1 MAAPTQQQ
9 QHEQQQ
15 QQRIFPNQQF
25 STSAVTLA
33 EPEPLD
39 VVEPPKPS
47 NKITWWMRQ
56 FDHACI
62 TPAVLEYKYKGQG
75 TPEDPYVVD
84 FLPDDE
90 RNPFLFPSWYKWSIT
105 VFKAIAVLAVAFVS
119 TAYSAAVG
127 EIIEEFHITSS
138 ELAISGISL
147 FVLGFAVGP
156 VFWAPLGEM
165 YGRQITFFVSYASLT
180 ALNAG
185 TAGAKN
191 ITTLAVLRFLAGAF
205 GSSPLTNSGGVI
217 ADMFD
222 AKERGFAGALFAM
235 APFLG
240 PAIGPIAGGFLGQAA
255 GWRWVEGL
263 MAIFT
268 GVLWIAVALYVP
280 ETYAP
285 VLLRKRALA
294 LSKITGHSYMSKLEV
309 GRPKKTSIQL
319 FTIAFVRPWVLLF
332 REPIVTLLSLYL
344 AVIYGTLYLM
354 FAAFP
359 IIFNEQRNWSNGV
372 SGLAFLGI
380 AVGTAISIAAF
391 GFDQAR
397 YRKICDANGGAPVP
411 EARLPLALIGSV
423 LLPIGLFT
431 FAWTNGLEIHWIV
444 PIIASGIFGAGL
456 VSVFLSTQNYLIDS
470 YTIFAASVIAGSSI
484 LRSVFGAAFPLF
496 TTPLYNALGIHWGSS
511 VPAFLSVVFLPF
523 PFLFMKYGARIRA
536 KCKYAAEATETMAKL
551 RAQHVAAA
559 KGVADANNTT
569 EKKEQV

>member
-1 MAAPTQQQ
+1 MAAPTTTK
-9 QHEQQQ
+9 E
-15 QQRIFPNQQF
+15 RIFPNQQF

-39 VVEPPKPS
+39 VVEPDEPS
-47 NKITWWMRQ
+47 NDVSWFRRQ

-62 TPAVLEYKYKGQG
+62 TPAVLAWKYKGQG

-84 FLPDDE
+84 FLPDDK
-90 RNPFLFPSWYKWSIT
+90 RNPFLFPAWYKWSIT

-119 TAYSAAVG
+119 TAYSSAVG
-127 EIIEEFHITSS
+127 DIVDEFHITSP
-138 ELAISGISL
+138 ELAIS
-147 FVLGFAVGP
+147 
-156 VFWAPLGEM
+156 GEM
-165 YGRQITFFVSYASLT
+165 YGRQITFFISYAALT

-185 TAGAKN
+185 TCAAKD
-191 ITTLAVLRFLAGAF
+191 ITTLAVLRFFAGAF

-222 AKERGFAGALFAM
+222 AKDRGFAGALFAM

-240 PAIGPIAGGFLGQAA
+240 PAIGPIAGGFLSQAA

-263 MAIFT
+263 MAAFT
-268 GVLWIAVALYVP
+268 GVVWIAVALYVP

-294 LSKITGHSYMSKLEV
+294 LGKITGHSYISKLEV
-309 GRPKKTSIQL
+309 GRPKKTTTQQ
-319 FTIAFVRPWVLLF
+319 FTIALVRPWVLLF

-359 IIFNEQRNWSNGV
+359 IIFDELRDWSQGV

-380 AVGTAISIAAF
+380 AVGTVFSVTCF
-391 GFDQAR
+391 FFDQVR
-397 YRKICDANGGAPVP
+397 YRTICEANGGAPVP
-411 EARLPLALIGSV
+411 EARLPLALFGSV
-423 LLPIGLFT
+423 LLPIGLFV
-431 FAWTNGLEIHWIV
+431 FAWTNGPEIHWIV
-444 PIIASGIFGAGL
+444 PIIASGVFGAGL
-456 VSVFLSTQNYLIDS
+456 VAVFLSSQNYLIDS

-484 LRSVFGAAFPLF
+484 LRSLFGAAFPLF
-496 TTPLYNALGIHWGSS
+496 TTPLYKALGIHWGSS

-551 RAQHVAAA
+551 RAQHMAAV
-559 KGVADANNTT
+559 KGVADAKKGS

>member
-1 MAAPTQQQ
+1 MAVIKQQQ
-9 QHEQQQ
+9 EQ
-15 QQRIFPNQQF
+15 RVFPNRQF

-39 VVEPPKPS
+39 VVEPPKPDNEVS
-47 NKITWWMRQ
+47 WFKRQ

-62 TPAVLEYKYKGQG
+62 TPAVLAWSYKGHG
-75 TPEDPYVVD
+75 TPEDPFVVD
-84 FLPDDE
+84 FLPDDK
-90 RNPFLFPSWYKWSIT
+90 RNPFLFPAWYKWSIT

-119 TAYSAAVG
+119 TAYASAVG
-127 EIIEEFHITSS
+127 EIIDEFKISS
-138 ELAISGISL
+138 PELAISGISL

-165 YGRQITFFVSYASLT
+165 YGRQITFFVSYAALT

-185 TAGAKN
+185 TCASRN
-191 ITTLAVLRFLAGAF
+191 ISTLAVLRFLAGAF

-222 AKERGFAGALFAM
+222 AKDRGFAGALFAM

-285 VLLRKRALA
+285 VLLRKRAAALA
-294 LSKITGHSYMSKLEV
+294 RITGHSYISKLEV
-309 GRPKKTSIQL
+309 GRPKKTVLQQ

-359 IIFNEQRNWSNGV
+359 IIFEEQRNWSNGI

-380 AVGTAISIAAF
+380 AVGTTISVACF
-391 GFDQAR
+391 GFDQVR
-397 YRKICDANGGAPVP
+397 YRKICEKNGGAPVP
-411 EARLPLALIGSV
+411 EARLPLALVGSV
-423 LLPIGLFT
+423 LLPIGLFI
-431 FAWTNGLEIHWIV
+431 FAWTNGIEIHWIV

-456 VSVFLSTQNYLIDS
+456 VSVFLSSQNYLIDS
-470 YTIFAASVIAGSSI
+470 CKSDSSSI
-484 LRSVFGAAFPLF
+484 AQGCS
-496 TTPLYNALGIHWGSS
+496 
-511 VPAFLSVVFLPF
+511 PA
-523 PFLFMKYGARIRA
+523 
-536 KCKYAAEATETMAKL
+536 
-551 RAQHVAAA
+551 
-559 KGVADANNTT
+559 
-569 EKKEQV
+569 

>member
-1 MAAPTQQQ
+1 MAATTTTTKQ
-9 QHEQQQ
+9 E
-15 QQRIFPNQQF
+15 RIFPNQQF
-25 STSAVTLA
+25 STSAITLA
-33 EPEPLD
+33 EPEPLEEE

-47 NKITWWMRQ
+47 NDVSWFRRQ
-56 FDHACI
+56 FDHACV
-62 TPAVLEYKYKGQG
+62 TPAVLEWKYKGQG

-84 FLPDDE
+84 FLPDDK
-90 RNPFLFPSWYKWSIT
+90 RNPFLFPAWYKWSIT

-119 TAYSAAVG
+119 TAYSSAVG
-127 EIIEEFHITSS
+127 EIVDEFHITSP

-165 YGRQITFFVSYASLT
+165 FGRQITFFVSYAALT

-185 TAGAKN
+185 TAAATN
-191 ITTLAVLRFLAGAF
+191 VTTLAVLRFLAGAF

-222 AKERGFAGALFAM
+222 AKDRGFAGALFAM

-263 MAIFT
+263 MAAFT
-268 GVLWIAVALYVP
+268 GTVWIAVALYVP

-285 VLLRKRALA
+285 VLLRKRAIALA
-294 LSKITGHSYMSKLEV
+294 KITGHSYISKLEV
-309 GRPKKTSIQL
+309 GRPKKTLTQQ
-319 FTIAFVRPWVLLF
+319 FTIALVRPWVLLF

-359 IIFNEQRNWSNGV
+359 IIFNELRNWSQGI

-380 AVGTAISIAAF
+380 AVGTVVAVGCF
-391 GFDQAR
+391 FFDQNR
-397 YRKICDANGGAPVP
+397 YRKICEANGGAPVP
-411 EARLPLALIGSV
+411 EARLPLALVGSV
-423 LLPIGLFT
+423 LLPIGLFV
-431 FAWTNGLEIHWIV
+431 FAWTNGPEIHWIV
-444 PIIASGIFGAGL
+444 PIIASGVFGAGL
-456 VSVFLSTQNYLIDS
+456 VAVFLSSQNYLIDS

-484 LRSVFGAAFPLF
+484 LRSLFGAAFPLF
-496 TTPLYNALGIHWGSS
+496 TTPLYDALGIHWGSS
-511 VPAFLSVVFLPF
+511 IPAFLSLVFLPF

-551 RAQHVAAA
+551 RAQHMAAA
-559 KGVADANNTT
+559 KGVADAKKEP

>member
-1 MAAPTQQQ
+1 MAATS
-9 QHEQQQ
+9 ETITK

-33 EPEPLD
+33 EPDLPEAP
-39 VVEPPKPS
+39 EPPKPS
-47 NKITWWMRQ
+47 NDVSWWRRQ
-56 FDHACI
+56 TDHACI
-62 TPAVLEYKYKGQG
+62 TPAVLEWSYKGQG

-84 FLPDDE
+84 FLPDDK
-90 RNPFLFPSWYKWSIT
+90 RNPFLFPAWFKWSIT

-119 TAYSAAVG
+119 TAYSSAVG
-127 EIIEEFHITSS
+127 EIVDEFHITSP

-165 YGRQITFFVSYASLT
+165 YGRQITFFISYAALT

-185 TAGAKN
+185 TCASKDVAT
-191 ITTLAVLRFLAGAF
+191 IAVLRFLAGAF

-222 AKERGFAGALFAM
+222 AKDRGFAGALFAM

-263 MAIFT
+263 MAAFT
-268 GVLWIAVALYVP
+268 GFVWIAVALYVP

-285 VLLRKRALA
+285 VLLRKRAIGLA
-294 LSKITGHSYMSKLEV
+294 KVTGHSYISKLEV
-309 GRPKKTSIQL
+309 GRPKKTATQQ
-319 FTIAFVRPWVLLF
+319 FTIALVRPWVLLF
-332 REPIVTLLSLYL
+332 REPIVILLSLYL

-359 IIFNEQRNWSNGV
+359 IIFDELRDWSQGI

-380 AVGTAISIAAF
+380 AVGTVISVACF
-391 GFDQAR
+391 FFDQVR
-397 YRKICDANGGAPVP
+397 YRRICEANGGAPVP

-431 FAWTNGLEIHWIV
+431 FAWTNGPEIHWIV
-444 PIIASGIFGAGL
+444 PIVASGIFGAGL
-456 VSVFLSTQNYLIDS
+456 VSVFLSSQNYLIDS

-484 LRSVFGAAFPLF
+484 LRSLFGAAFPLF

-551 RAQHVAAA
+551 RAQMAAASKGAAAA
-559 KGVADANNTT
+559 KTP
-569 EKKEQV
+569 EKKQQV

>member
-1 MAAPTQQQ
+1 MAASTEQQQ
-9 QHEQQQ
+9 QK

-47 NKITWWMRQ
+47 NEITWWQRQ
-56 FDHACI
+56 FDHACV

-75 TPEDPYVVD
+75 TPEDPYVVE
-84 FLPDDE
+84 FLPDDK
-90 RNPFLFPSWYKWSIT
+90 RNPFLFPAWYKWSIT

-127 EIIEEFHITSS
+127 EIIDEFHITSP

-165 YGRQITFFVSYASLT
+165 YGRQITFFVSYAALT

-185 TAGAKN
+185 TCAAKN
-191 ITTLAVLRFLAGAF
+191 IGTLAVLRFLAGAF

-222 AKERGFAGALFAM
+222 AKDRGFAGALFAM

-285 VLLRKRALA
+285 VLLRKRAAALA
-294 LSKITGHSYMSKLEV
+294 KITGHHYISKLEV
-309 GRPKKTSIQL
+309 GRPKKTSVQL

-344 AVIYGTLYLM
+344 AIIYGTLYLM

-359 IIFNEQRNWSNGV
+359 IIFDELRNWSTGI

-380 AVGTAISIAAF
+380 AVGTVISVAAF
-391 GFDQAR
+391 GFDQVR

-411 EARLPLALIGSV
+411 EARLPLALVGSV
-423 LLPIGLFT
+423 MLPIGLFI
-431 FAWTNGLEIHWIV
+431 FAWTNGPEIHWIV
-444 PIIASGIFGAGL
+444 PIVASGIFGAGL
-456 VSVFLSTQNYLIDS
+456 VSVFLSSQNYLIDS

-484 LRSVFGAAFPLF
+484 LRSLFGAAFPLF
-496 TTPLYNALGIHWGSS
+496 TTPLYNNLGIHWGSS
-511 VPAFLSVVFLPF
+511 VPAFLSLVFLPF

-551 RAQHVAAA
+551 RAQHMAAA
-559 KGVADANNTT
+559 KGVADANKTT

>member
-1 MAAPTQQQ
+1 MAAPT
-9 QHEQQQ
+9 EQQQ
-15 QQRIFPNQQF
+15 KRIFPNQQF

-33 EPEPLD
+33 EPEPLEEE
-39 VVEPPKPS
+39 VVEPPQPS
-47 NKITWWMRQ
+47 NEITWWQRQ
-56 FDHACI
+56 FDHACV
-62 TPAVLEYKYKGQG
+62 TPAVLEWKYKGQG
-75 TPEDPYVVD
+75 TPENPYVVD
-84 FLPDDE
+84 FLPDDK
-90 RNPFLFPSWYKWSIT
+90 RNPFLFPAWYKWSIT

-119 TAYSAAVG
+119 TAYSSAVG
-127 EIIEEFHITSS
+127 EIVDEFHIKSP

-156 VFWAPLGEM
+156 VFWAPLGEI
-165 YGRQITFFVSYASLT
+165 YGRQITFFVSYAALT

-191 ITTLAVLRFLAGAF
+191 ISSIAVLRFLAGAF

-222 AKERGFAGALFAM
+222 AKDRGFAGALFAM

-285 VLLRKRALA
+285 VLLRKRAIA

-309 GRPKKTSIQL
+309 GRPKKTPAQA
-319 FTIAFVRPWVLLF
+319 FTLAFVRPWVLLV

-359 IIFNEQRNWSNGV
+359 IIFDEMRNWSEGI

-380 AVGTAISIAAF
+380 AVGTVISVAAF
-391 GFDQAR
+391 GFDQVR
-397 YRKICDANGGAPVP
+397 YRKICEANGGAPVP
-411 EARLPLALIGSV
+411 EARLPLALVGSV

-431 FAWTNGLEIHWIV
+431 FAWTNGTNIHWIV
-444 PIIASGIFGAGL
+444 PIIASGVFGAGL
-456 VSVFLSTQNYLIDS
+456 VSVFLSSQNYLIDS

-484 LRSVFGAAFPLF
+484 LRSLFGAAFPLF
-496 TTPLYNALGIHWGSS
+496 TTPLYNSLGIHWGSS
-511 VPAFLSVVFLPF
+511 IPAFLSVVFLPF

-551 RAQHVAAA
+551 RAQMAQA
-559 KGVADANNTT
+559 KGAAGANKT

>member
-1 MAAPTQQQ
+1 MAAPIELQQQ
-9 QHEQQQ
+9 K
-15 QQRIFPNQQF
+15 RVFPNQQF

-33 EPEPLD
+33 EPEPLEEE

-47 NKITWWMRQ
+47 NEITWWQRQ
-56 FDHACI
+56 FDHACV
-62 TPAVLEYKYKGQG
+62 TPAVLEWKYKGQG

-84 FLPDDE
+84 FLPDDK
-90 RNPFLFPSWYKWSIT
+90 RNPFLFPAWYKWTIT
-105 VFKAIAVLAVAFVS
+105 AFKATAVLAVAFVS

-127 EIIEEFHITSS
+127 EIIDEFHIKSP

-165 YGRQITFFVSYASLT
+165 YGRQITFFISYAALT

-185 TAGAKN
+185 TAAAN
-191 ITTLAVLRFLAGAF
+191 SISSIAVLRFLAGAF

-263 MAIFT
+263 MAAFT

-285 VLLRKRALA
+285 VLLRKRAIA
-294 LSKITGHSYMSKLEV
+294 LGKITGHSYISKLEV
-309 GRPKKTSIQL
+309 GRPKKTTAQT
-319 FTIAFVRPWVLLF
+319 FTVAFVRPWVLLF

-359 IIFNEQRNWSNGV
+359 IIFDEMRNWSEGI

-380 AVGTAISIAAF
+380 AVGTVIAVGCF
-391 GFDQAR
+391 GFDQVR
-397 YRKICDANGGAPVP
+397 YRKICEANGGAPVP
-411 EARLPLALIGSV
+411 EARLPLALVGSV
-423 LLPIGLFT
+423 LLPIGLFI
-431 FAWTNGLEIHWIV
+431 FAWTNGTNFHWIV

-456 VSVFLSTQNYLIDS
+456 VAVFLSSQNYLIDS

-484 LRSVFGAAFPLF
+484 LRSLFGAAFPLF

-511 VPAFLSVVFLPF
+511 IPAFLSVVFLPF

-551 RAQHVAAA
+551 RAQMAQAAVAAKTA
-559 KGVADANNTT
+559 
-569 EKKEQV
+569 EKKETV